1 MRFVQAQGFN
11 TGEHFFAYLRDAF
24 DALYAEGDPA
34 GLDRPKMMS
43 IGMHCR
49 LLGKPGRIGALR
61 RFLDHVQ
68 AHEQVWIARR
78 IDIARHW
85 RAVHPFVA
93 GARRRWRESCVTL
106 RPSAASQG
114 TTMNHLRPS
123 RRDCLRAGAAGA
135 AALAWPAWAAY
146 PDKPIRIVVTFA
158 AGGASDIVARVIG
171 EQLAKKLGQAVIVDN
186 KPGAGGSV
194 GGTNVVQSPADG
206 YTLML
211 SNSTPI
217 SIGPFV
223 LEKQPYDPIADFTH
237 IASIGSA
244 PCVVMANPAAGINT
258 IVDLE
263 NAAKK
268 AGDLQFGSGGPASI
282 GHIYGEMM
290 SRALGIKMT
299 HVPYRGGA
307 PMTTDLIS
315 GVIPVGIDVITA
327 FVPFFKTGQIKPL
340 AVTSAQRSPLAPDVP
355 TVVESGHG
363 RLVLDNFFGLTGPA
377 KMPADVVARLNAAT
391 NEVLAQPDIRKRLL
405 ELGVTRDPGHAGR
418 VHAPS

>member
-1 MRFVQAQGFN
+1 M
-11 TGEHFFAYLRDAF
+11 TTTPD
-24 DALYAEGDPA
+24 
-34 GLDRPKMMS
+34 
-43 IGMHCR
+43 
-49 LLGKPGRIGALR
+49 PGRRRALR
-61 RFLDHVQ
+61 
-68 AHEQVWIARR
+68 
-78 IDIARHW
+78 
-85 RAVHPFVA
+85 
-93 GARRRWRESCVTL
+93 
-106 RPSAASQG
+106 
-114 TTMNHLRPS
+114 
-123 RRDCLRAGAAGA
+123 A
-135 AALAWPAWAAY
+135 AAATATAAIAWPAFAAY

-171 EQLAKKLGQAVIVDN
+171 EQLAKKLGQAVVVDN

-268 AGDLQFGSGGPASI
+268 AGGLQFGSGGPASI

-290 SRALGIKMT
+290 SRALGVKMT

-355 TVVESGHG
+355 TVAESGHA
-363 RLVLDNFFGLTGPA
+363 RIVLDNFFGLTGPA
-377 KMPADVVARLNAAT
+377 KMPPDIVARLNAAT
-391 NEVLAQPDIRKRLL
+391 NEVLAQPEIVKRLL
-405 ELGVTRDPGHAGR
+405 ELGVTATPGTPAQFTSFVRNQVTTLQPVVKTVR
-418 VHAPS
+418 VTL